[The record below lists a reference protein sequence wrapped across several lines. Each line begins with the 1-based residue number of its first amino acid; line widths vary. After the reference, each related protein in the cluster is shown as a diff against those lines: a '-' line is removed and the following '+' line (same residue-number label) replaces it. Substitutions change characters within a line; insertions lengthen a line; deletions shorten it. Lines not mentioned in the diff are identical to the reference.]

1 MLRYKILIIFILLN
15 IMTKYSL
22 AQSNVAYLNLDFVI
36 SNSNQGKILL
46 ENLKIKENEKIE
58 EFKNKEKNL
67 KNEENKILASKT
79 IISNDAL
86 NEKVSE
92 FKIKL
97 KKYNEYKSA
106 EIENIKQYRSKEI
119 LKLIK
124 LINPIINNF
133 MKENS
138 ISIILD
144 QKNIFIAD
152 KNYDITNDIIKEIK
166 KKLK

>member
-1 MLRYKILIIFILLN
+1 M
-15 IMTKYSL
+15 
-22 AQSNVAYLNLDFVI
+22 
-36 SNSNQGKILL
+36 
-46 ENLKIKENEKIE
+46 
-58 EFKNKEKNL
+58 
-67 KNEENKILASKT
+67 ASKT

-152 KNYDITNDIIKEIK
+152 KNYDITNDIIKEIN